1 MKDFSTSFLKPAIP
15 FFLLLILIWL
25 IHFFNTGYD
34 LELHTFGIF
43 PRKTSGLIG
52 ILLSPLIHSSSDI
65 KHIINNSP
73 PVIILG
79 WALLYFYKEIAFK
92 IFCYSWFLVGF
103 FVWISGF
110 FIIPWIFNL
119 LQKSAWRAILANYG
133 FNSLSSSHAETQ
145 ASK

>member
-25 IHFFNTGYD
+25 IHFFNIGYD
-34 LELHTFGIF
+34 LELHTFGIY
-43 PRKTSGLIG
+43 PRKITGLIG

-73 PVIILG
+73 PLIILG

-103 FVWISGF
+103 FGDSF
-110 FIIPWIFNL
+110 HFL
-119 LQKSAWRAILANYG
+119 
-133 FNSLSSSHAETQ
+133 SLIGCYDRGAQYPNRKVHAPQ
-145 ASK
+145 QWKKLFP